1 MKAGRKI
8 RVPRDCEKTDTDLNE
23 TRTLSKQKG
32 LALGRALM
40 KNLLKPLSS
49 VESNRAKWNR
59 TFSPKH
65 RLVCFHSRWEG
76 TTEGHSATAGG
87 DGTTLLF

>member
-1 MKAGRKI
+1 M
-8 RVPRDCEKTDTDLNE
+8 PRDWEKTDTDLNE

-49 VESNRAKWNR
+49 VESNRAKWEQDF
-59 TFSPKH
+59 FSK
-65 RLVCFHSRWEG
+65 
-76 TTEGHSATAGG
+76 AQAGV
-87 DGTTLLF
+87 FS